1 MTTSRPGAAAHLRF
15 TKWDGRAHWEFDG
28 TVLGSDE
35 HGTWI
40 GFPRGTH
47 QARPGFA
54 FDTEVDSVSL
64 VAPGARSAP
73 TFHAPGIWCDVYVD
87 MTSPVQWDGSTMRA
101 VDLDLDVIRLA
112 DGEVRLDDEDE
123 FAAHQVALGYPA
135 EVVTATRRSAEEV
148 LAAVRTAAAPYDGTH
163 ERWLAVLADLSR

>member
-1 MTTSRPGAAAHLRF
+1 MPTSGARARFRF
-15 TKWDGRAHWEFDG
+15 TKWDGRPHWEFDG

-35 HGTWI
+35 HGTWV

-64 VAPGARSAP
+64 VAPGTWAAP

-87 MTSPVQWDGSTMRA
+87 MTSPVQWDGTTVQA
-101 VDLDLDVIRLA
+101 VDLDLDVIRMS

-123 FAAHQVALGYPA
+123 FATHQVALGYPDD
-135 EVVTATRRSAEEV
+135 VVAGARVSAEAV
-148 LAAVRTAAAPYDGTH
+148 LAAVRAGAAPYDGTH